1 MNSIKNWLSTH
12 TWVMPLCVLVF
23 FLLLRVPALHLAYH
37 QDEYKWPMY
46 ANPGIYAPGAVP
58 HPPLT
63 EFIYRNFGQLV
74 GYDNF
79 RTIPFTFSIV
89 NLFLIFY
96 LASIVFNRKTAFF
109 VSSLFAVTFY
119 SVLASLMVDVD
130 GSVMPMFFLLS
141 LVGYFK
147 LKDFDFNI
155 SKKSVR
161 WLALFSLGI
170 IGGFLI
176 KVAFIIPIGA
186 FALDF
191 CLEKK
196 VFGDRKKV
204 FKSIGFGFLGVL
216 GLVGIL
222 LLAKVVFPFF
232 RLEWALNYW
241 KHFAVFAGRGWFQT
255 FIQFAKAVLY
265 LSPLLVLAP
274 FLLNK
279 EEIKRTRVFMLFIA
293 LGLFFYLIAFD
304 FSIGALDR
312 YFQFLVIP
320 LCMLTGAV
328 LSRMW
333 SEKKFA
339 SGIQSV
345 WIALVA
351 IVLFA
356 LQFVVHSVPPLHP
369 KSEWINRILGLKWN
383 FLYPFSGGSGPT
395 GFYISFAFMACIWVI
410 SLALILFAWKRSSFR
425 PVAVSALLILGL
437 LYNGVFIEEYI
448 WGNIN
453 GSPYGLL
460 AHAKTIIAERS
471 DIKNVLVYNDIGGY
485 EIKSTGKYERRIY
498 AAPMFES
505 FYKELFAGFSGHIL
519 YINIPR
525 VGDGNLFSD
534 YFKSCT
540 IVHEEKDRYI
550 ESKILKC
557 EPLVKI

>member
-1 MNSIKNWLSTH
+1 MNSIKNWVSVH
-12 TWVMPLCVLVF
+12 TWVGPLIIFVL
-23 FLLLRVPALHLAYH
+23 FLFLRIPALHLAYH

-46 ANPGIYAPGAVP
+46 ANPAIYAPGAVP

-63 EFIYRNFGQLV
+63 ELIYRNFGQAV

-96 LASIVFNRKTAFF
+96 LASIVFNKKTALV
-109 VSSLFAVTFY
+109 VSGLFAVTFF
-119 SVLASLMVDVD
+119 SVLASVMVDVD
-130 GSVMPMFFLLS
+130 GSIMPFFFLVS
-141 LVGYFK
+141 LIGYFK
-147 LKDFDFNI
+147 LKAYGFTM
-155 SKKSVR
+155 SKQSLR
-161 WLALFSLGI
+161 WLAVFGIGI

-186 FALDF
+186 FAIDF

-196 VFGDRKKV
+196 VFRDKRKV
-204 FKSIGFGFLGVL
+204 LKSIGYGILGVC

-222 LLAKVVFPFF
+222 FLAKLVFPFF
-232 RLEWALNYW
+232 RLEWAVGYW

-255 FIQFAKAVLY
+255 FIQFAKAILY
-265 LSPLLVLAP
+265 LSPLLVLTP
-274 FLLNK
+274 FLATQ
-279 EEIKRTRVFMLFIA
+279 EELKRARVFVLFIG
-293 LGLFFYLIAFD
+293 LGLFFYLFAFD

-328 LSRMW
+328 LARIYSEHTLASRMHTLW
-333 SEKKFA
+333 ISMV
-339 SGIQSV
+339 GIF
-345 WIALVA
+345 
-351 IVLFA
+351 LFA
-356 LQFVVHSVPPLHP
+356 LQFAGHSVPPLHP
-369 KSEWINRILGLKWN
+369 KSEWISRIVSFKWN

-395 GFYISFAFMACIWVI
+395 GFYISFAFMACVWFV
-410 SLALILFAWKRSSFR
+410 SLVFVLWTFKRPGFKA
-425 PVAVSALLILGL
+425 VAATTLLILGL
-437 LYNGVFIEEYI
+437 VYNGVFIEEYV

-460 AHAKTIIAERS
+460 AHAKTVIAESS
-471 DIKNVLVYNDIGGY
+471 DIKNVLVYNDIGGHD
-485 EIKSTGKYERRIY
+485 IKATGKYERRIY

-525 VGDGNLFSD
+525 VGDGNLFSN
-534 YFKSCT
+534 YFKSCEVIYKET
-540 IVHEEKDRYI
+540 DRYI

-557 EPLVKI
+557 NPLK